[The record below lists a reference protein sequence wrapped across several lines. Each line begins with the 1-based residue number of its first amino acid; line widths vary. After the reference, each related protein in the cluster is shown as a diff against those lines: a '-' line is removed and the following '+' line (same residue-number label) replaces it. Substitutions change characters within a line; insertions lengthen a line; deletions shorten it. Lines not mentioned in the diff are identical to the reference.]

1 MADSASDEHGGQCRS
16 CPACAALRVVREAHP
31 DVAVH
36 LAAAGD
42 HLLRAARAFLATV
55 DTGSTTPDDVWAEDR
70 CGTTSDV
77 PTADDS
83 AHPTTSVTSLRRIA
97 VD

>member
-1 MADSASDEHGGQCRS
+1 MADCTADEHAGQCRS
-16 CPACAALRVVREAHP
+16 CPVCAALRVVREAHP

-42 HLLRAARAFLATV
+42 HLLRAVGALVAAA
-55 DTGSTTPDDVWAEDR
+55 DAGSTMQEDVWDDDR
-70 CGTTSDV
+70 CGTTTHV

-83 AHPTTSVTSLRRIA
+83 AHQTTVTSLRRIA

>member
-1 MADSASDEHGGQCRS
+1 M
-16 CPACAALRVVREAHP
+16 
-31 DVAVH
+31 AVH

-42 HLLRAARAFLATV
+42 HLLRAARAFLATA
-55 DTGSTTPDDVWAEDR
+55 DTGSSTQDDVWAEDR

-83 AHPTTSVTSLRRIA
+83 AHPTTAVTSLRRIV